1 MFIGKQQLKVREEKQ
16 QVVMLRQVGRMRHR
30 GIGYLGGIRPGIIL
44 QIHYRRIEGCRAKWI
59 YNPFALHL
67 LI

>member
-16 QVVMLRQVGRMRHR
+16 QVVILRQVGRMRHR

-44 QIHYRRIEGCRAKWI
+44 QIHCRKK
-59 YNPFALHL
+59 
-67 LI
+67 